1 MRLPNSLFRLLGG
14 LLVLFLFSSC
24 SSAWYM
30 ANNNYNNDPIYGIV
44 ESTGDT
50 IKIDVLDSDWDLN
63 RKFRFDNKFRWNYS
77 MYAMNQDYIW
87 HQDFFWRNRMFRNG
101 YGFSSWD
108 FYWNRHDFWWNWSA
122 GYPFNYGFSYWNNW
136 GWHRD
141 PFYYR
146 PGWNYGYGFN
156 NWNWRNRMN
165 DYAWE
170 HRDRRNVAY
179 INGRRGSNIVVTP
192 NGSSRGGTNNIIS
205 NPNIRINRG
214 RPSIPNNPDVVIKDK
229 PNLIDRFVRKIENAS
244 GVRVRTYENPNT
256 IPNNRIRDYQ
266 RPQNNNNVIRNNNN
280 NVRNYYTPPR
290 NNNNNIR
297 SSSPPVRSYSPP
309 PSSNSGRSSGGAV
322 ISRGSRGNNI
332 N

>member
-1 MRLPNSLFRLLGG
+1 MRYYIIILLTFLLTSCGVQWKYSSLNTTTHYDG
-14 LLVLFLFSSC
+14 
-24 SSAWYM
+24 
-30 ANNNYNNDPIYGIV
+30 IYGI
-44 ESTGDT
+44 TDKGDT
-50 IKIDVLDSDWDLN
+50 LQVDVIDSRFDLD

-122 GYPFNYGFSYWNNW
+122 GYPYNYGWSHWNNW

-156 NWNWRNRMN
+156 NWGWRNRMN

-170 HRDRRNVAY
+170 HRDRRNVVY
-179 INGRRGSNIVVTP
+179 VNGRRGSNNVV
-192 NGSSRGGTNNIIS
+192 NSNSSRGRTNNIIS
-205 NPNIRINRG
+205 NSNTRINRG
-214 RPSIPNNPDVVIKDK
+214 RTNIPNDIVVEES
-229 PNLIDRFVRKIENAS
+229 PTLIDRFVRKIENA
-244 GVRVRTYENPNT
+244 GVRIRTYQNETDVINNNNLRIRQNNNEVRVNPN
-256 IPNNRIRDYQ
+256 NNRNYI
-266 RPQNNNNVIRNNNN
+266 RPQNNQNI
-280 NVRNYYTPPR
+280 PR
-290 NNNNNIR
+290 NNYSGTRTN
-297 SSSPPVRSYSPP
+297 SSPRTTIR
-309 PSSNSGRSSGGAV
+309 SNSGRS
-322 ISRGSRGNNI
+322 NNSTSVKSSTRR